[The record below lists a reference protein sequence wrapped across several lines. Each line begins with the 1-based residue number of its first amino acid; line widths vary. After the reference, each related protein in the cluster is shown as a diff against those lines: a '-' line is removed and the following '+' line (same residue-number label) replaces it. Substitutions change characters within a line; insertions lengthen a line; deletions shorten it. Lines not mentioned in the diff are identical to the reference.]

1 MTEFEQR
8 EGRAPNNQ
16 DKAQARDLF
25 VDYRNAESRVRI
37 GDSISLSTIRGLGE
51 TRMTRDVFSH
61 ESRLSSLLEL
71 ILNIPA
77 LLTCHC
83 RRKPAATA

>member
-1 MTEFEQR
+1 MWQVWMTEFEQR

-37 GDSISLSTIRGLGE
+37 GDST
-51 TRMTRDVFSH
+51 
-61 ESRLSSLLEL
+61 SRLG
-71 ILNIPA
+71 A
-77 LLTCHC
+77 YT
-83 RRKPAATA
+83 